1 MSFISKQLWPL
12 WTNQKLKV
20 IQFSKSVKVEWCL
33 LHPRL
38 GQASSRMFLWHLL
51 NQVGQQIQ
59 KNKTN
64 FLPLPFWPTWN
75 FTVGLGYQGLWAQS
89 FSELWPTALPCTKAQ
104 KDQGLESGI
113 LHVWKWCFSYIL
125 VIATLEYSALFLYLK
140 DKIDASKDHNN
151 TWCY

>member
-1 MSFISKQLWPL
+1 MLFLETMSFISKQLWPL

-38 GQASSRMFLWHLL
+38 GQASSGMLLWHLL

-75 FTVGLGYQGLWAQS
+75 LTVGLGYQGLWAQN

-104 KDQGLESGI
+104 KDQGLEPGI
-113 LHVWKWCFSYIL
+113 LRVWTGMVLFICLSHSYSWAFSTVFIS
-125 VIATLEYSALFLYLK
+125 EG
-140 DKIDASKDHNN
+140 
-151 TWCY
+151 